1 MLSVGGGGGTGT
13 PLTAAALLWATA
25 FIVLLT
31 LIAAFFSGV
40 EIGIMT
46 LNRLK
51 VESAARRGNRL
62 AKMQLAL
69 RDKPENFLSTI
80 LICYNLSH
88 IALTVYATKLALN
101 YAATLG
107 LSEQQTLLAS
117 SALVTL
123 IIVMFAELIPKTYA
137 AVNTEKIANF
147 ATLPLFYIDKLLR
160 PINWVINLLVAPF
173 IRLLT
178 GKRGAAHGAPI
189 PERGELLTAVT
200 LALSGGEIHEIDA
213 KVAQEALH
221 FSTIDLRD
229 VMTPRVDVTGIEEQQ
244 NLGEALRLMR
254 QTGYSRLPVY
264 RETIDE
270 VIGVV
275 LIKDMIGVLAAE
287 AEDGIA
293 REWFKDKVAG
303 YIREVA
309 YFPESKSVVDA
320 LAEIRTMR
328 SHLAVVVD
336 EHGGTAGIVTL
347 EDILEELIG
356 DIRDENDPDHSIDIV
371 SSGEGWLIVTGRA
384 RVDSVP
390 ALHQLAEEG
399 RVDATS
405 IGGLLMETL
414 GRPAVVGDVVEL
426 AGGVKV
432 SALKVL
438 RNRIKLV
445 RVEFP
450 VTAEE
455 ETEASAH

>member
-1 MLSVGGGGGTGT
+1 MLT
-13 PLTAAALLWATA
+13 PIALLWATA
-25 FIVLLT
+25 FIVFLT
-31 LIAAFFSGV
+31 LVAAFFSSV

-46 LNRLK
+46 LNRLR

-69 RDKPENFLSTI
+69 RNRPESFLSTI

-88 IALTVYATKLALN
+88 IVLTVYATTLALN
-101 YAATLG
+101 IATTAG
-107 LSEQQTLLAS
+107 LSKQQTLLLS
-117 SALVTL
+117 SAAVTL
-123 IIVMFAELIPKTYA
+123 IIVIFAELIPKTYA
-137 AVNTEKIANF
+137 AVKAEQLANF
-147 ATLPLFYIDKLLR
+147 ATLPLFYIDKLLA
-160 PINWVINLLVAPF
+160 PVNWVINLLVSPL

-178 GKRGAAHGAPI
+178 GRRGGSHEQI
-189 PERGELLTAVT
+189 PERAELLTAVT
-200 LALSGGEIHEIDA
+200 LALSGGEIHEVDA
-213 KVAQEALH
+213 RVAQEALR

-244 NLGEALRLMR
+244 DLGEALRLMR

-275 LIKDMIGVLAAE
+275 LIKDMISVLAAE
-287 AEDGIA
+287 ADEGVA
-293 REWFKDKVAG
+293 REWFNEKVSG
-303 YIREVA
+303 YLREVA

-356 DIRDENDPDHSIDIV
+356 DIRDENDPDHSIDVV

-390 ALHQLAEEG
+390 ELAGLAEDG
-399 RVDATS
+399 TIDATS

-414 GRPAVVGDVVEL
+414 GRPAVVGDLVEL
-426 AGGVKV
+426 AGGVKI
-432 SALKVL
+432 SALKVH

-445 RVEFP
+445 RVEYP
-450 VTAEE
+450 VAPEPESETAL
-455 ETEASAH
+455 